1 MESAATELAAALLQ
15 GVITATLALL
25 CWFLYRRY
33 RKPYLAWWTVA
44 WGLYVLRLAA
54 ISSFLLTQDRAWLYW
69 HQVATGWTALVL
81 LGAALVFSRGFRW
94 RWRYLPVALFPPLWS
109 YVAIYRIDHFGWAA
123 GPAVGFLSLAT
134 LWTGWV
140 FFAYHRRVGSSGAA
154 LLAAAFGLWGLHHL
168 DYPFLRARGAWNPW
182 GYYLDLL
189 FALAVGAGILLLVLD
204 DLRRGLGALAALSAD
219 LQRRERDGD
228 VLDALL
234 ERPLTLPAVTGSAL
248 YLLEGRGGRFVR
260 GAGVCAGWPASEP
273 AGTAVAVVHE
283 AIAAARPRVAS
294 DWVGPGGA
302 TAHPYAAVLPIL
314 SGATVTGAL
323 VIVGEARDPFAALDE
338 DFLVALGRQ
347 VGAALENAGLYER
360 LETRTRELERL
371 SARMVEQHED
381 ERRRLSRE
389 LHDETAQL
397 FSAVKME
404 LALLRDGAAPEL
416 AGRLDRSLALMD
428 AGIRS
433 IRRVTDD
440 LRPTLLDDLGL
451 LPALRS
457 LATEFAERSG
467 TPVEL
472 VAPRAL
478 PPLAK
483 EAELA
488 VFRALQEALAN
499 VARHAE
505 ARTVRVTITGDDR
518 AVTLE
523 VRDDGRGLPAGAGT
537 GTLERAGH
545 MGITGMRERI
555 AALGG
560 RVELASRTGN
570 GVTLS
575 VYLPAGGGAVR

>member
-1 MESAATELAAALLQ
+1 
-15 GVITATLALL
+15 
-25 CWFLYRRY
+25 
-33 RKPYLAWWTVA
+33 
-44 WGLYVLRLAA
+44 
-54 ISSFLLTQDRAWLYW
+54 
-69 HQVATGWTALVL
+69 
-81 LGAALVFSRGFRW
+81 
-94 RWRYLPVALFPPLWS
+94 
-109 YVAIYRIDHFGWAA
+109 
-123 GPAVGFLSLAT
+123 
-134 LWTGWV
+134 
-140 FFAYHRRVGSSGAA
+140 
-154 LLAAAFGLWGLHHL
+154 
-168 DYPFLRARGAWNPW
+168 
-182 GYYLDLL
+182 
-189 FALAVGAGILLLVLD
+189 
-204 DLRRGLGALAALSAD
+204 
-219 LQRRERDGD
+219 
-228 VLDALL
+228 
-234 ERPLTLPAVTGSAL
+234 
-248 YLLEGRGGRFVR
+248 
-260 GAGVCAGWPASEP
+260 
-273 AGTAVAVVHE
+273 
-283 AIAAARPRVAS
+283 
-294 DWVGPGGA
+294 VGPGGA

-381 ERRRLSRE
+381 ERRLLSRE